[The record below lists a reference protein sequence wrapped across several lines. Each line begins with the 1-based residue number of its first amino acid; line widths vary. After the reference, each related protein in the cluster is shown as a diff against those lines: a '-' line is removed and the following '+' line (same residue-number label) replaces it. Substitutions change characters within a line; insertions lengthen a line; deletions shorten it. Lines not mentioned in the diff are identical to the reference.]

1 MQQILLFSWS
11 LFFSSSH
18 RWWTMLVTRRHV
30 GWQASG
36 PGPSISSRWG
46 AIQWASMAPERPASG
61 VTGAT
66 LRLPLHQAVVSTMDA
81 RWIIAEILIQ
91 EYMNKAMSVS
101 FGHLIQN
108 PLSFSRHS
116 LSLASKMLPKHLW
129 CPQILTIRLF
139 LILDLSSP
147 IKVRKTM
154 SFIPISTSWTSRS
167 KPHVTQNKA
176 NINRL
181 DTLIEIS
188 QQRIRGNC
196 KEPRGHLIDFGGRLQ
211 RLIKLKS
218 WLSVHNTHRA
228 YKAWVEAG
236 FGARGADNDL
246 HWSCGIYSPEGG
258 SRLCCLS

>member
-1 MQQILLFSWS
+1 MDDVGNQTSCRLAGLRPGTVYFVQVRCNPVGIYGSRKAGIWSDWSHPAAASTPSSGQYNALKKDANLQDFS
-11 LFFSSSH
+11 
-18 RWWTMLVTRRHV
+18 
-30 GWQASG
+30 
-36 PGPSISSRWG
+36 
-46 AIQWASMAPERPASG
+46 
-61 VTGAT
+61 
-66 LRLPLHQAVVSTMDA
+66 MDA
-81 RWIIAEILIQ
+81 RWIIAETLIQ
-91 EYMNKAMSVS
+91 EYMNKAVPVS

-108 PLSFSRHS
+108 PLGFSRHS

-129 CPQILTIRLF
+129 CPQILTIRSF
-139 LILDLSSP
+139 LIIDLSSP
-147 IKVRKTM
+147 IKARKTT

-258 SRLCCLS
+258 SQLCCLS